1 MLLGIH
7 LGLSVIF
14 ISQNVCSAC
23 ARENWL
29 LDMRILEKVVS
40 HLGCQIV
47 DSTGN
52 SIPELLDLL
61 FLSLFLTEI

>member
-14 ISQNVCSAC
+14 ISQNVRSAC

-40 HLGCQIV
+40 H
-47 DSTGN
+47 
-52 SIPELLDLL
+52 
-61 FLSLFLTEI
+61 